1 MLNLCYLFFLE
12 MFLAVFMRHSALTGN
27 NDIHFINAFLCRGQ
41 ALLHSQANIINSEKK
56 KETGKSKVRGEILW
70 HTSLEWGIVWI
81 ERSEKPSWRTK
92 LQVSDLNPTQ
102 LGFCLNKSLRK
113 GKSGRSL
120 DKHLDS
126 QHTGIN
132 QTEVEQNLSS
142 LLQRMRLTSWTF
154 STFTIRVTL
163 QKRARLNTEH
173 HTSHLEGK
181 HRGYPINPGSFCF
194 RDIALHSE
202 TFFKHIAKADL
213 WPLKLYVSSVSFS
226 IA

>member
-1 MLNLCYLFFLE
+1 MTFISLMPFFVEDRPCCTHRQIL
-12 MFLAVFMRHSALTGN
+12 LTVK
-27 NDIHFINAFLCRGQ
+27 
-41 ALLHSQANIINSEKK
+41 KK

-142 LLQRMRLTSWTF
+142 LLQRMRVTSWTF

-213 WPLKLYVSSVSFS
+213 WTLKLYVSSMFHSLALQQTS
-226 IA
+226 TDTKQ